1 MKIRGEALKSLF
13 ALGVIILVSAS
24 VLGIAMGTR
33 SVKRGQIQR
42 EPVTDTLPPVSS
54 KVKGLE
60 VVNAGI
66 KHQGEPGAEAFLVIK
81 NKSDVGVTAYTVTF
95 GDASVGKDGGL
106 STDEPV
112 VIIEPHGK
120 TTLSFPLSNLEKGVP
135 IVVTGVFYA
144 DGSEEGLPI
153 ILKWM
158 HDDRVQEKEKRD
170 AKKGGSNQ

>member
-24 VLGIAMGTR
+24 VLGIVIGTR

-42 EPVTDTLPPVSS
+42 GPVTDTLPPVSS

-66 KHQGEPGAEAFLVIK
+66 KHQGDPGAEAFLVIK
-81 NKSDVGVTAYTVTF
+81 NKSDVGVTAYMVTS
-95 GDASVGKDGGL
+95 GDFTTGEDGGL
-106 STDEPV
+106 SMDEPV
-112 VIIEPHGK
+112 VVIEPHGK
-120 TTLSFPLSNLEKGVP
+120 TTLSFPLSNLEKDVP
-135 IVVTGVFYA
+135 LVLTGAFYA
-144 DGSEEGLPI
+144 DGSEDGLPT

-158 HDDRVQEKEKRD
+158 HEDRAWEKAKRD